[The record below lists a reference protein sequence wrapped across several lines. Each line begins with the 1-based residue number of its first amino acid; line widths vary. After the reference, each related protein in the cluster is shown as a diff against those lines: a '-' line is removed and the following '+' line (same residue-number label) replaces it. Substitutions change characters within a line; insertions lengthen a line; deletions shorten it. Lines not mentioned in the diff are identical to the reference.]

1 MGIGS
6 YAFII
11 IMTTCFLIMRANSVS
26 DSKRRNEEKTFW
38 SRENK
43 ANSIRRQDISK
54 LDYIKIP
61 VDSLPVD
68 KLREQGLSKYA
79 DELMRLS
86 NEKII
91 NLSGYTNTDL
101 KLMYGPANLNDLTKY
116 DMNYTLLIR
125 LLDNIGEDLVS
136 HANPAAAFLEYAVSI
151 GSDITSTYT
160 TLGEIYKSQNENDK
174 LAGLINTAEKITSL
188 SGPTIVA
195 KLNNIR

>member
-6 YAFII
+6 YSFII

-26 DSKRRNEEKTFW
+26 DSKRRNEEKNFW

-43 ANSIRRQDISK
+43 ANSVRRQDISK

-68 KLREQGLSKYA
+68 KLRKQGFSKYA

-125 LLDNIGEDLVS
+125 LLDNIGKDLGS
-136 HANPAAAFLEYAVSI
+136 HESLAAAFLEYAVSI

-160 TLGEIYKSQNENDK
+160 ALGEIYKSRNENDK

>member
-11 IMTTCFLIMRANSVS
+11 IMTTCFLIMRANTVS
-26 DSKRRNEEKTFW
+26 DSKRRNEVESFW
-38 SRENK
+38 SREKK
-43 ANSIRRQDISK
+43 ANSVRRQDISK

-125 LLDNIGEDLVS
+125 LLDNIGKELGP
-136 HANPAAAFLEYAVSI
+136 HENPAAAFLEYAVSI

-160 TLGEIYKSQNENDK
+160 NLGEIYKSQNENDK

-195 KLNNIR
+195 KLNNMQ

>member
-11 IMTTCFLIMRANSVS
+11 IMTTCFLIMRANAVS
-26 DSKRRNEEKTFW
+26 DSKRRNEEKNFW

-43 ANSIRRQDISK
+43 ANSVRRQDISK

-91 NLSGYTNTDL
+91 NLSDYTNTDL

-125 LLDNIGEDLVS
+125 LLNNIGNDLSS
-136 HANPAAAFLEYAVSI
+136 HENLAATFLEYAVSI

-174 LAGLINTAEKITSL
+174 LAALIATAEKITSL
-188 SGPTIVA
+188 SGPTIVE
-195 KLNNIR
+195 KLNSIK

>member
-101 KLMYGPANLNDLTKY
+101 KLMYGAANLNDLTKY
-116 DMNYTLLIR
+116 DINYTLLIR

-136 HANPAAAFLEYAVSI
+136 HANTAAAFLEYAVSI